1 MNRDGNFI
9 NSRSTTPPKERPLE
23 NKIHV
28 SLIRGHR
35 QNDTEQYD
43 VGQDTAASFNM
54 MGRLMKVVVEI
65 D

>member
-1 MNRDGNFI
+1 MNRDGNFVS
-9 NSRSTTPPKERPLE
+9 SRSTTPPKERPLG

-35 QNDTEQYD
+35 RNDTEQYD
-43 VGQDTAASFNM
+43 VDQDTATSFNM